1 MESNTKIILK
11 KIIDLPEYER
21 KQIISVLIASMLNP
35 ESNKDAQEM
44 YENIINQ
51 LSK

>member
-1 MESNTKIILK
+1 MEKNTKLLLQ

-21 KQIISVLIASMLNP
+21 KQIISVLIASMLNS
-35 ESNKDAQEM
+35 ESQEDAKKT
-44 YENIINQ
+44 YDSIINQ

>member
-1 MESNTKIILK
+1 MKADTKLLLK
-11 KIIDLPEYER
+11 KIIELPEYER

-44 YENIINQ
+44 YENIINK

>member
-11 KIIDLPEYER
+11 KIIELPEYER

-44 YENIINQ
+44 YKNIINQ